1 MQVFR
6 RFVRMHRRSNMKA
19 FIIAS
24 AIAIVAAPATHALA
38 LDELAKYQS
47 KNRVVVLFGGSG
59 DQKLA
64 KQVGVLK
71 SQESNLAERDV
82 VVITVVGDEVRPVFG
97 DATGVDARKLRQE
110 ADVKGNTFQAVVIG
124 KDGGV
129 KLRSSDVVSDD
140 KLFELIDSMPMRKA
154 GQG

>member
-1 MQVFR
+1 MRTFL
-6 RFVRMHRRSNMKA
+6 
-19 FIIAS
+19 IAS
-24 AIAIVAAPATHALA
+24 AIVIAAASVGQVFA
-38 LDELAKYQS
+38 LDELAKYRSQ
-47 KNRVVVLFGGSG
+47 NRVIILFGGSG

-64 KQVGVLK
+64 KQVEVLK
-71 SQESNLAERDV
+71 TQESGLAERDV
-82 VVITVVGDEVRPVFG
+82 VVMTVIGDEVRPVHG

-110 ADVKGNTFQAVVIG
+110 ADINGNTFEAVLIG

-129 KLRSSDVVSDD
+129 KLRSLYVVTGG

>member
-1 MQVFR
+1 
-6 RFVRMHRRSNMKA
+6 MKT

-24 AIAIVAAPATHALA
+24 AIAISAASATQAFA
-38 LDELAKYQS
+38 LDELSKYQS
-47 KNRVVVLFGGSG
+47 KNRVVILFGGSG

-64 KQVGVLK
+64 KQVAVLK
-71 SQESNLAERDV
+71 SQESDLAERDV
-82 VVITVVGDEVRPVFG
+82 VVITVIGDEVRPVYG

-110 ADVKGNTFQAVVIG
+110 ADIKGNTFQAVVIG

-129 KLRSSDVVSDD
+129 KLRSSDVVTDD
-140 KLFELIDSMPMRKA
+140 KLFGLIDSMPMRKA